1 VAEVVTNSGSGG
13 LAECAA
19 TASSLPPGRLASLV
33 TRQPSPAVAGVYV
46 DRQSCAAP

>member
-33 TRQPSPAVAGVYV
+33 TPSPAAAGVYV